1 MRPILFVGS
10 GSGSRRRWLRCVRHT
25 SLLSECFLPQHVVQA
40 DEKGHGPA
48 PQRPARKHTPP
59 HSVQQVIDRYES
71 QARTGIGLAA
81 SHCRPPLRA
90 VAQRRRIVRQHAAS
104 ARNGWVQLQEQEEV
118 PVKDFAEGHNWSH
131 EDETNFIFGRQK
143 HHGYNYNRH
152 QPGRLAHTFSS
163 RSRTVAHSRTS
174 LLVPH
179 RLLEVLVRSFL
190 GFRWHSHWILV
201 RWVTGV
207 RRGRP
212 RP

>member
-1 MRPILFVGS
+1 
-10 GSGSRRRWLRCVRHT
+10 VRHT

-40 DEKGHGPA
+40 DEKGHIPV

-152 QPGRLAHTFSS
+152 QPGRLAHTVQQPITNGSPLAYESPSS
-163 RSRTVAHSRTS
+163 APLTGSTRALLLGLSMAFALDRRSMGYRRAAWQTKTVS
-174 LLVPH
+174 
-179 RLLEVLVRSFL
+179 
-190 GFRWHSHWILV
+190 
-201 RWVTGV
+201 
-207 RRGRP
+207 
-212 RP
+212 